1 MTGKRPGQRLRT
13 RLPLDERAEQRVG
26 PFRPVGIA
34 AFGQKRHRGRQRWI
48 MPMAVG
54 TVVEVDDLSES
65 ELELAL
71 ATISAVDGKGAKAA

>member
-1 MTGKRPGQRLRT
+1 
-13 RLPLDERAEQRVG
+13 
-26 PFRPVGIA
+26 
-34 AFGQKRHRGRQRWI
+34 
-48 MPMAVG
+48 MAVG